1 MPLYIV
7 GDDITR
13 MKVDAIVN
21 PTDASCSGRGG
32 TDAAIHAAAG
42 MKARLEWK
50 NLPPLSAGECVM
62 TDAGRLPCKKV
73 IHTVGPRWT
82 GGDRGE
88 RETLRAC
95 YRNALNLAKEAG
107 MESVAMPLIGAG
119 TFACPQDTVYG
130 IAKEEICRF
139 METEEMEIF
148 LLVYTKSALSMVMR
162 ECPELVRYVELTLDG
177 NPERERYTD
186 NDDTLRL
193 EPLNACGSR
202 LCYSRF
208 EETRAKEAVSEK
220 PEPDMLDEKSVPDM
234 LEASMLETEDFEYIK
249 RTDAAF
255 DEREKFHSLAYAAG
269 VFDRDLDEILKEM
282 DIGFSEAL
290 LQLLNQKNLSNT
302 ECYKRANI
310 DRKHFSKILSDRNYH
325 PAKKTVL
332 ALALALRL
340 NRDETEAFLRK
351 AGYALSASSRFD
363 IIVGHAIDCGFYD
376 VLSINEI
383 LFRYDQELLGNI
395 SRES

>member
-50 NLPPLSAGECVM
+50 KLSPISAGECVM

-88 RETLRAC
+88 RETLHAC
-95 YRNALNLAKEAG
+95 YRNALTLAKEAG

-139 METEEMEIF
+139 METEEMKIF

-177 NPERERYTD
+177 DPERERYTD

-193 EPLNACGSR
+193 APLNARESR

-220 PEPDMLDEKSVPDM
+220 PEPDLFDALMPE
-234 LEASMLETEDFEYIK
+234 EANFGYIG

-255 DEREKFHSLAYAAG
+255 DEREKFRSLACAAG
-269 VFDRDLDEILKEM
+269 KFDRDLDEILKEM

-351 AGYALSASSRFD
+351 AGYALSGSSRFD

-376 VLSINEI
+376 VLSVNEI

-395 SRES
+395 SRDA

>member
-42 MKARLEWK
+42 MEARLEWK
-50 NLPPLSAGECVM
+50 NLPPLSVGECVM
-62 TDAGRLPCKKV
+62 TDAGCLPCKKV

-88 RETLRAC
+88 REILRAC

-162 ECPELVRYVELTLDG
+162 ECPELVRYVELKLDG
-177 NPERERYTD
+177 YPEAEGSPENGRLLFNASES
-186 NDDTLRL
+186 LR
-193 EPLNACGSR
+193 C
-202 LCYSRF
+202 CSRF
-208 EETRAKEAVSEK
+208 DGAGVKEAASAKPDFDLFDAPMPVRAKPGKRARVGTSISEQDNCFAPVPAAK
-220 PEPDMLDEKSVPDM
+220 DFGEGLDD
-234 LEASMLETEDFEYIK
+234 
-249 RTDAAF
+249 
-255 DEREKFHSLAYAAG
+255 
-269 VFDRDLDEILKEM
+269 ILKQM

-290 LQLLNQKNLSNT
+290 LQLLNQKELTNT

-332 ALALALRL
+332 ALALAMRL
-340 NRDETEAFLRK
+340 TREETDAFLRK
-351 AGYALSASSRFD
+351 AGYALSDSSCFD
-363 IIVGHAIDCGFYD
+363 IIVGHAIDCGYYD
-376 VLSINEI
+376 VLSVNEI

>member
-50 NLPPLSAGECVM
+50 KLSPISAGECVM

-88 RETLRAC
+88 RETLHAC
-95 YRNALNLAKEAG
+95 YRNALTLAKEAG

-177 NPERERYTD
+177 DPERERYTD
-186 NDDTLRL
+186 NDDTLRPA
-193 EPLNACGSR
+193 PLNARESR

-208 EETRAKEAVSEK
+208 DEPRAKEAVSEK
-220 PEPDMLDEKSVPDM
+220 PEPDLFDALMPE
-234 LEASMLETEDFEYIK
+234 EANFGYIE

-269 VFDRDLDEILKEM
+269 VFDRDLDEILKKM

-351 AGYALSASSRFD
+351 AGYALSGSSRFD

-376 VLSINEI
+376 VLSVNEI